1 MAKVYTRTGDEG
13 VTSLAD
19 GTRVG
24 KDDPRIELFGA
35 IDEANCLIGLAR
47 VNVSDSDLNHVL
59 EFVQHRLF
67 NCSACLAT
75 AQPTPQMPRVTP
87 EDTAALEAA
96 IDRYT
101 ERMGGFRGFML
112 PGCDETSARLHVARA
127 VMRRAERAA
136 ARLAGEQETDPDVL
150 AFLNRASDLLYT
162 AARFV
167 GAGNE
172 CAWKPEAE
180 RP

>member
-1 MAKVYTRTGDEG
+1 MPKVYTRLGDDG
-13 VTSLAD
+13 TTSLAD

-24 KDDPRIELFGA
+24 KDDPRVELLGT
-35 IDEANCLIGLAR
+35 IDEDNCLIGLAR
-47 VNVSDSDLNHVL
+47 VNVVDSDLDHVL
-59 EFVQHRLF
+59 EFLQHRLF

-75 AQPTPQMPRVTP
+75 TQPNSSLPRVTP
-87 EDTAALEAA
+87 EDTAALETA

-127 VMRRAERAA
+127 VMRRAERSAVHLAA
-136 ARLAGEQETDPDVL
+136 TEQADRDVIV
-150 AFLNRASDLLYT
+150 FLNRASDLLYT

-172 CAWKPEAE
+172 CPWRPEAE

>member
-1 MAKVYTRTGDEG
+1 MPNVYTRRGDDG
-13 VTSLAD
+13 TTSFGD
-19 GTRVG
+19 GTRVR

-47 VNVSDSDLNHVL
+47 VNVVDSDLDHVL
-59 EFVQHRLF
+59 EFLQHRLF
-67 NCSACLAT
+67 NCSACLAVP
-75 AQPTPQMPRVTP
+75 QPASAMPRVVP
-87 EDTAALEAA
+87 EDTTALESA

-101 ERMGGFRGFML
+101 ERIGGFRGFML

-136 ARLAGEQETDPDVL
+136 VSLAGEEQTDRDVL

-172 CAWKPEAE
+172 CPWRSDAE